1 MTSQKLNP
9 LQKNFFRLCLVAF
22 TSGTVVMSMELI
34 VSRILTPVF
43 GSSTYTWGSL
53 IGIILAGLSLGY
65 FLGGK
70 IADKD
75 PKFRKICSIIFSAGL
90 YIVFIPFLAPGV
102 LEFTVNSLPQTNF
115 LPCLQLL
122 FWFSFPPYC
131 WDLFHLMS

>member
-1 MTSQKLNP
+1 M
-9 LQKNFFRLCLVAF
+9 AF

-102 LEFTVNSLPQTNF
+102 LEFTVN
-115 LPCLQLL
+115 
-122 FWFSFPPYC
+122 
-131 WDLFHLMS
+131 